1 MRLFAA
7 LPLDEAGI
15 QELVR
20 YRRELERMGVRGNY
34 TRPENLHITLAFLGE
49 QPEWE
54 TAAEALDTVE
64 AVPGLLRLDRLD
76 SFGKG
81 GILGICPT
89 EDTPVRTL
97 AADVEKALRTAGF
110 SLEKRRFRAH
120 VTLCRELQAPKGCVL
135 PPPPAVEVPVEEI
148 VLYLSHRPKG
158 RLTYT
163 PLWRKKTSG
172 QETDISSFFSE

>member
-1 MRLFAA
+1 MLIAH
-7 LPLDEAGI
+7 I
-15 QELVR
+15 
-20 YRRELERMGVRGNY
+20 NY
-34 TRPENLHITLAFLGE
+34 KHTM
-49 QPEWE
+49 
-54 TAAEALDTVE
+54 
-64 AVPGLLRLDRLD
+64 DRLD

-81 GILGICPT
+81 GILGLCPS
-89 EDTPVRTL
+89 EDAPVRSL
-97 AADVEKALRTAGF
+97 AAAAEKALRAAGF
-110 SLEKRRFRAH
+110 DLEKRRFRAH